1 MNDCEDEPVRSYTT
15 SCLVVAYKA
24 KLGYTYESR
33 LVYAQNVLVVEKC
46 LFMCLCAINAVALIT
61 GWQFQVDDSTPEELA
76 TVTQV
81 QGPVFPILREKPTTE
96 LVKVTE
102 EMKSFNAFPK
112 IHLERTKKRHQA
124 RVGTGFKGSVQKWDL
139 SRITSSS
146 RYDGHEELPLK
157 ELLLVMEQVM
167 FGIADQEKIY
177 LFIDMDQGQKLH
189 LWRSDPVETSFPSLI
204 SNICSCGSTKMQA
217 NKGTVSPSWIAVG
230 LSSGHCRLLDM
241 RSGNIITSWQ
251 AHEGYVTKVY
261 QIPHGWQWAYWVSPL
276 SYSFNTLPTNEFS
289 AQRWMN
295 KLATDKS
302 SKLGV
307 GILQNIGPTADRNWF
322 WIGAAALLSLAIVF
336 NVLFTLAIVYIDAT
350 TDENRRRSN
359 LLRVVRHQQRK
370 TSYPWIQFAFMG
382 PKIYVSTTQGKK
394 VDVAVNEEATE
405 SDEEPILPKK
415 NLKDKMVVVH
425 VDVHVDAYKL
435 KAT

>member
-1 MNDCEDEPVRSYTT
+1 M
-15 SCLVVAYKA
+15 K
-24 KLGYTYESR
+24 
-33 LVYAQNVLVVEKC
+33 
-46 LFMCLCAINAVALIT
+46 
-61 GWQFQVDDSTPEELA
+61 VDDSTPEELA

-81 QGPVFPILREKPTTE
+81 QGPVFSILRGKPTTE

-124 RVGTGFKGSVQKWDL
+124 RVGTRFKGSVQKWDL
-139 SRITSSS
+139 SRIASSS
-146 RYDGHEELPLK
+146 RYDGHEE
-157 ELLLVMEQVM
+157 VN
-167 FGIADQEKIY
+167 

-189 LWRSDPVETSFPSLI
+189 LWRSDPVETSFPYLI

-217 NKGTVSPSWIAVG
+217 NEGAVSLSWIAVG
-230 LSSGHCRLLDM
+230 LSSGHYRLLDM

-251 AHEGYVTKVY
+251 AHEVYVTKVN

-307 GILQNIGPTADRNWF
+307 GILQNIGPTPDRNWF
-322 WIGAAALLSLAIVF
+322 WIGAAALLSLAVVF
-336 NVLFTLAIVYIDAT
+336 NILFTLAIVYIDAT

-359 LLRVVRHQQRK
+359 LLKAVRHQQRK

-382 PKIYVSTTQGKK
+382 PKIYVSTTQGKN

-425 VDVHVDAYKL
+425 VDVHVDANKL
-435 KAT
+435 KGNLIPLKKVASLLQVCCSWSSLLRGNYCSTASECHHINALQCYHTVESH